1 MASDR
6 QRPVPRPGRRALVGL
21 VSMVGLVAVSFGG
34 ACGSDDADDAPA
46 AATATTGATTSGAAS
61 VAGSGSAAYCEA
73 VDELLGVLAPAS
85 LADGGNRAEGGEAE
99 GDDGADDGQPV
110 DDGEATEPL
119 EELARV
125 AAYDRL
131 ITQVHELAPTE
142 HARAWELL
150 AAVSEEPFSYDRFNP
165 AVDELERIDTDLEAR
180 CPDLGRFVVDDHGRL
195 TRW

>member
-21 VSMVGLVAVSFGG
+21 VGMVGLVAVSFVG
-34 ACGSDDADDAPA
+34 ACGSDGADDAPA

-61 VAGSGSAAYCEA
+61 VTGAGSAAYCEA
-73 VDELLGVLAPAS
+73 VDELLGVLEPTS
-85 LADGGNRAEGGEAE
+85 LADD
-99 GDDGADDGQPV
+99 DDGADE
-110 DDGEATEPL
+110 GEAEPDEPDDEREAFEPL

-131 ITQVHELAPTE
+131 ITQVQELAPAE

-165 AVDELERIDTDLEAR
+165 AVDELERIDDDLEAR
-180 CPDLGRFVVDDHGRL
+180 CPSLGRFVVDDHGRL